1 MKQILIA
8 GVTALAIAGS
18 FNANAET
25 MTGKVLSRNGDQ
37 VTLQQKDGTIKSLT
51 VTDNTTY
58 RKKKIMKKNKVK
70 KGHTMKKG
78 EAYYQPMLEE
88 DDWVEVVYTPTE
100 DNDLVMEDVTV
111 YDD

>member
-1 MKQILIA
+1 MKQLLIA
-8 GVTALAIAGS
+8 GVAALAIAGS
-18 FNANAET
+18 FSVNAET

-37 VTLQQKDGTIKSLT
+37 ITLQQKDGTIKSLT

-58 RKKKIMKKNKVK
+58 RKKKMMKKNKVK

-78 EAYYQPMLEE
+78 ESYYQPMIEE